1 MNGDVLVMQYLLNN
15 LTYQIKNNMENPML
29 DSATFQFSQEA
40 NCVDGGD
47 MEVLTI
53 RCESSLGIDRDEGC
67 FYILKTDQWAID
79 SLDDLK
85 ELFDRISK
93 VISK

>member
-1 MNGDVLVMQYLLNN
+1 
-15 LTYQIKNNMENPML
+15 MEKPIL
-29 DSATFQFSQEA
+29 DSATFQFSQDS

-53 RCESSLGIDRDEGC
+53 RCESSLGIDGDEGC
-67 FYILKTDQWAID
+67 FYVLETKQWAFD
-79 SLDDLK
+79 SIEELK
-85 ELFDRISK
+85 ELVDRVSK

>member
-1 MNGDVLVMQYLLNN
+1 
-15 LTYQIKNNMENPML
+15 ML
-29 DSATFQFSQEA
+29 DSATFQFSQDS

-47 MEVLTI
+47 VEELTI
-53 RCESSLGIDRDEGC
+53 RCESSLGIDRDGGC
-67 FYILKTDQWAID
+67 FYVLETKQWAID
-79 SLDDLK
+79 SVDDLK

>member
-1 MNGDVLVMQYLLNN
+1 
-15 LTYQIKNNMENPML
+15 
-29 DSATFQFSQEA
+29 
-40 NCVDGGD
+40 
-47 MEVLTI
+47 MEVLEI
-53 RCESSLGIDRDEGC
+53 RCESSLGIDRDGGC

-79 SLDDLK
+79 SVDDLK

>member
-1 MNGDVLVMQYLLNN
+1 
-15 LTYQIKNNMENPML
+15 MEDEKIIL

-40 NCVDGGD
+40 NCVDGGN

-53 RCESSLGIDRDEGC
+53 RCESSLGIDRDGGC
-67 FYILKTDQWAID
+67 FYILKTDQWAFDSID
-79 SLDDLK
+79 ELK
-85 ELFDRISK
+85 ELIDRVSK